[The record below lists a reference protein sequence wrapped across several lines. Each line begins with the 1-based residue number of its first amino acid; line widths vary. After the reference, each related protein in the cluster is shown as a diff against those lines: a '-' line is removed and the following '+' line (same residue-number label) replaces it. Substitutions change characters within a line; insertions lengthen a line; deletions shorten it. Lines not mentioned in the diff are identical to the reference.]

1 MNENAPE
8 LLDTIW
14 FTSGK
19 GLVGIVAV
27 QVEPTVIKFYISP
40 VDGFNEVIDA
50 NLVMSVG
57 ATFPQ
62 AAGYALF
69 GITEETV

>member
-1 MNENAPE
+1 MNENTPE
-8 LLDTIW
+8 LLEVMW

-27 QVEPTVIKFYISP
+27 QSEPTVVKFYISP
-40 VDGFNEVIDA
+40 ADGFNEVIDA
-50 NLVMSVG
+50 NLVMSHG
-57 ATFPQ
+57 APFPQ

-69 GITEETV
+69 GIKE